1 MPDITDIR
9 LGPRGSR
16 RRRVYIDGE
25 EWRALPAEVVRDI
38 GLRVGQQV
46 EPTVLDQR
54 IAESEPARAWERALR
69 LLNYR
74 ERGSG
79 ELHRRLTEDGYLER
93 VVGET
98 VSRAADLGFVDDRRF
113 ADGLVRLLVDG
124 KHLGRRRVAAQ
135 LSAKGVSEELI
146 AELLESCC
154 SPEDEHARAVALATR
169 LSPRCRNEPDR
180 LAARLI
186 SKGYATRVALR
197 AATAVCEAADV
208 PLDEE

>member
-9 LGPRGSR
+9 LSPRGSR
-16 RRRVYIDGE
+16 RRRVYVDGE

-38 GLRVGQQV
+38 GLRVGQQL
-46 EPTVLDQR
+46 EPAAFDER
-54 IAESEPARAWERALR
+54 IAESESGQAWERALR

-74 ERGSG
+74 ERGSA
-79 ELHRRLTEDGYLER
+79 ELHRRLAEDGYSER

-113 ADGLVRLLVDG
+113 ADGLVRLLVDE